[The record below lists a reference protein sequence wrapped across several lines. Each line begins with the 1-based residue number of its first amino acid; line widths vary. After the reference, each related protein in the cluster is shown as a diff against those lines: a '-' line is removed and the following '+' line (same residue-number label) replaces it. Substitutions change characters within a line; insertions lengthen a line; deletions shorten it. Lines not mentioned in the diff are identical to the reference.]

1 MWIPEHSESK
11 KVLDQ
16 TSRRGTIFVLNTQG
30 KAYTEY
36 GFPTEFRKINNRL
49 LREGKIGKV
58 LTFHGLLHTVA
69 TKLADAGANRRTI
82 QSITGHKT
90 PEQVK
95 AYVATVNKKR
105 LAKKDMAL
113 IDGNKIR
120 K

>member
-1 MWIPEHSESK
+1 MELS
-11 KVLDQ
+11 
-16 TSRRGTIFVLNTQG
+16 G
-30 KAYTEY
+30 KASKFSKPRFTISSYP
-36 GFPTEFRKINNRL
+36 G
-49 LREGKIGKV
+49 V
-58 LTFHGLLHTVA
+58 
-69 TKLADAGANRRTI
+69 KLADAGATTRTI